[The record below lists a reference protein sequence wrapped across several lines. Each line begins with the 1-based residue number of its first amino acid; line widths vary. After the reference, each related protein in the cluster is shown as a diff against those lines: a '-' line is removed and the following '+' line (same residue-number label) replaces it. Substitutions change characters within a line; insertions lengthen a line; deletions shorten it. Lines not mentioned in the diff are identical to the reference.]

1 MSDDADLEYKIA
13 HRELHE
19 AMNALRE
26 VQGQEALPYREPDT
40 SLIHN
45 PPFCSFCGK
54 GANAVRKLIAGP
66 NAFICDE
73 CVALAAEIMADD

>member
-1 MSDDADLEYKIA
+1 MSDDADLEYRQA

-19 AMNALRE
+19 ALNALRK
-26 VQGQEALPYREPDT
+26 VQGMPATPYRELDM
-40 SLIHN
+40 SLIHE

-54 GANAVRKLIAGP
+54 GVDAVRKLIAGT

-73 CVALAAEIMADD
+73 CVALAAAIMADD

>member
-1 MSDDADLEYKIA
+1 MSDDADLEYKRA
-13 HRELHE
+13 HRELHD

-26 VQGQEALPYREPDT
+26 IHGNPTVTYREPDT
-40 SLIHN
+40 ALIHE
-45 PPFCSFCGK
+45 PPYCSFCGK
-54 GANAVRKLIAGP
+54 GQNAVRKLIAGQ

>member
-1 MSDDADLEYKIA
+1 MADDPDIEYKRA
-13 HRELHE
+13 HRELHD

-26 VQGQEALPYREPDT
+26 IEGKATVPYREPDT
-40 SLIHN
+40 SLIHE

-54 GANAVRKLIAGP
+54 GANAVQKLIAGN
-66 NAFICDE
+66 NACICDE

>member
-1 MSDDADLEYKIA
+1 MSDDADNEYKRA
-13 HRELHE
+13 HRELHD

-26 VQGQEALPYREPDT
+26 IQGNPPVPYRESNT
-40 SLIHN
+40 SLIHE

-54 GANAVRKLIAGP
+54 GANSVRKLIAGP